1 MRVSSN
7 DTIRYRLF
15 AEDCLIH
22 WMENGFDSKP
32 VTLKAGWHL
41 GTPYFILDIEGPED
55 DPFSIDDEAFS
66 LYCSSILS
74 RLNLKPEYTYV
85 HGHNRVL
92 FRLKRASMGQLSGL
106 ILVLTA
112 SLIIG
117 FLGMKMPESFRNTL
131 LNTIFTPVSDTFF
144 DIISCVAG
152 PLVFLSVAWG
162 IYGIG
167 DLDTVGRVGK
177 RLIVRFLLIVV
188 LAVCFASLCFPLLV
202 PGFSEGPVSNT
213 NLSSITAMILD
224 IIPSNIVEPF
234 ASGNMLQILFLG
246 SVIGIAM
253 VYLGERTRGIA
264 SGIEQGNS
272 IAAFLMGII
281 SRLIPFVIFM
291 VVISTIWSGSLPALI
306 GIWKFLLIYT
316 VVIIIVSLMILLV
329 TAWRRRVSPWL
340 LVKKSLNVFM
350 LALSTGSS
358 TAAYNTSVITC
369 EKKFGI
375 DSSLVSF
382 GIPLG
387 LIMHAPMTSIYYLLS
402 AFYFAGRYGVA

>member
-1 MRVSSN
+1 
-7 DTIRYRLF
+7 
-15 AEDCLIH
+15 
-22 WMENGFDSKP
+22 
-32 VTLKAGWHL
+32 
-41 GTPYFILDIEGPED
+41 
-55 DPFSIDDEAFS
+55 
-66 LYCSSILS
+66 
-74 RLNLKPEYTYV
+74 
-85 HGHNRVL
+85 
-92 FRLKRASMGQLSGL
+92 
-106 ILVLTA
+106 
-112 SLIIG
+112 
-117 FLGMKMPESFRNTL
+117 
-131 LNTIFTPVSDTFF
+131 
-144 DIISCVAG
+144 
-152 PLVFLSVAWG
+152 
-162 IYGIG
+162 
-167 DLDTVGRVGK
+167 
-177 RLIVRFLLIVV
+177 
-188 LAVCFASLCFPLLV
+188 
-202 PGFSEGPVSNT
+202 
-213 NLSSITAMILD
+213 MILD

-281 SRLIPFVIFM
+281 SRLIPFVIIM

-402 AFYFAGRYGVA
+402 AFYFAGRYGVACSPSWLIMAAFVSAVMAIAAPPVPSSGAVVYTVLFSQLRIPHEALALALTADVFTDFINAAFESCALQLTLVNVAAELDMIDLSVLRSATGSSSATPVKERNSLS